1 MSEYKTPNFSID
13 LSGQIALV
21 TGASSGLGYR
31 FSKVLASCG
40 AKVAIS
46 ARRKEKLESLAE
58 EIKANG
64 GECMVVPIDMTNRK
78 SIKSAVD
85 IISKEL
91 GTIDTLVNN
100 AGIGNGGDI
109 ESMDIDTWKLVH
121 NVNLDSVFLGCKLAL
136 PLMRDSGNGSIIN
149 ISSMSGIVASHN
161 TSAYNSSKAAV
172 RHLSKSI
179 ALHCAKSTNLVRCNS
194 IHPVFTRTA
203 MVQSMIDAA
212 PERNIE
218 QKLIQQIPIRKL
230 AEPKD
235 IANAAVFLASDE
247 SSFITGTEIL
257 IDGGLSAT

>member
-1 MSEYKTPNFSID
+1 MTERLKD
-13 LSGQIALV
+13 KVALI
-21 TGASSGLGYR
+21 TGAAQGLGKEMAKSMMAEGAEVYI
-31 FSKVLASCG
+31 SDKNQDQLDKTVSELSCSG
-40 AKVAIS
+40 IS
-46 ARRKEKLESLAE
+46 LDVTKSEDWENAVSHIQEKSGSLN
-58 EIKANG
+58 I
-64 GECMVVPIDMTNRK
+64 
-78 SIKSAVD
+78 
-85 IISKEL
+85 
-91 GTIDTLVNN
+91 LVNN

-109 ESMDIDTWKLVH
+109 ESTDMDTWRLVH
-121 NVNLDSVFLGCKLAL
+121 NVNLDSVFLGCKYAL

-230 AEPKD
+230 AEPID
-235 IANAAVFLASDE
+235 IANAAIFLASDE
-247 SSFITGTEIL
+247 SSFITGTELL

>member
-1 MSEYKTPNFSID
+1 MTERLKD
-13 LSGQIALV
+13 KVALI
-21 TGASSGLGYR
+21 TGAAQGLGKEMAKSMIAEGAEVYI
-31 FSKVLASCG
+31 SDINQGQLDKTVTELSCSG
-40 AKVAIS
+40 INLDVTKSEDWKKAVSHIQ
-46 ARRKEKLESLAE
+46 EKSGSLN
-58 EIKANG
+58 I
-64 GECMVVPIDMTNRK
+64 
-78 SIKSAVD
+78 
-85 IISKEL
+85 
-91 GTIDTLVNN
+91 LVNN

-109 ESMDIDTWKLVH
+109 ESTDMDTWKLVH
-121 NVNLDSVFLGCKLAL
+121 NVNLDSVFLGCKYAL

-230 AEPKD
+230 AEPID
-235 IANAAVFLASDE
+235 IANAAIFLASDE
-247 SSFITGTEIL
+247 SSFITGTELL

>member
-1 MSEYKTPNFSID
+1 MTERLKD
-13 LSGQIALV
+13 KVALI
-21 TGASSGLGYR
+21 TGAAQGLGKEMAKSMMAEGAEVYI
-31 FSKVLASCG
+31 SDINQEQLDKTVTELSCSG
-40 AKVAIS
+40 INLDVTKSEDWKKAVSHIQ
-46 ARRKEKLESLAE
+46 EKSGSLN
-58 EIKANG
+58 I
-64 GECMVVPIDMTNRK
+64 
-78 SIKSAVD
+78 
-85 IISKEL
+85 
-91 GTIDTLVNN
+91 LVNN

-109 ESMDIDTWKLVH
+109 ESTDMDTWKLVH
-121 NVNLDSVFLGCKLAL
+121 NVNLDSVFLGCKYAL
-136 PLMRDSGNGSIIN
+136 PLMRESGNGSIIN

-230 AEPKD
+230 AEPID
-235 IANAAVFLASDE
+235 IANAAIFLASDE
-247 SSFITGTEIL
+247 SSFITGTELL

>member
-1 MSEYKTPNFSID
+1 MTERLKD
-13 LSGQIALV
+13 KVALI
-21 TGASSGLGYR
+21 TGAAQGLGKEMAKSMIAEGAEVYI
-31 FSKVLASCG
+31 SDINQEQLDKTVTELSCSG
-40 AKVAIS
+40 INLDVTKSEDWKKAVSHIQ
-46 ARRKEKLESLAE
+46 EKSGSLN
-58 EIKANG
+58 I
-64 GECMVVPIDMTNRK
+64 
-78 SIKSAVD
+78 
-85 IISKEL
+85 
-91 GTIDTLVNN
+91 LVNN

-109 ESMDIDTWKLVH
+109 ESTDMDTWKLVH
-121 NVNLDSVFLGCKLAL
+121 NVNLDSVFLGCKYAL
-136 PLMRDSGNGSIIN
+136 PLMRESGNGSIIN

-230 AEPKD
+230 AEPID
-235 IANAAVFLASDE
+235 IANAAIFLASDD
-247 SSFITGTEIL
+247 SSFITGTELL

>member
-1 MSEYKTPNFSID
+1 MTERLKD
-13 LSGQIALV
+13 KVALI
-21 TGASSGLGYR
+21 TGAAQGLGKEMAKSMMAEGAEVYI
-31 FSKVLASCG
+31 SDINKDQLDKTVKELSCFG
-40 AKVAIS
+40 ISLDVTKSEDWENAIDHI
-46 ARRKEKLESLAE
+46 KEKSGSLN
-58 EIKANG
+58 I
-64 GECMVVPIDMTNRK
+64 
-78 SIKSAVD
+78 
-85 IISKEL
+85 
-91 GTIDTLVNN
+91 LVNN

-109 ESMDIDTWKLVH
+109 ESTDMETWKLVH
-121 NVNLDSVFLGCKLAL
+121 NVNLDSVFLGCKYAL

-230 AEPKD
+230 AEPID
-235 IANAAVFLASDE
+235 IANAAIFLASDE
-247 SSFITGTEIL
+247 SSFITGTELL

>member
-1 MSEYKTPNFSID
+1 MTERLKD
-13 LSGQIALV
+13 KVALI
-21 TGASSGLGYR
+21 TGAAQGLGKEMAKSMMAEGAEVYISDINQDQLEKTVSELSCSGINLDVTKSEDWKNAVSHIQEKSGL
-31 FSKVLASCG
+31 LN
-40 AKVAIS
+40 I
-46 ARRKEKLESLAE
+46 
-58 EIKANG
+58 
-64 GECMVVPIDMTNRK
+64 
-78 SIKSAVD
+78 
-85 IISKEL
+85 
-91 GTIDTLVNN
+91 LVNN

-109 ESMDIDTWKLVH
+109 ESTDMDTWKLVH
-121 NVNLDSVFLGCKLAL
+121 NVNLDSVFLGCKYAL

-230 AEPKD
+230 AEPID
-235 IANAAVFLASDE
+235 IANAAIFLASDE
-247 SSFITGTEIL
+247 SSFITGTELL

>member
-1 MSEYKTPNFSID
+1 MTERLKD
-13 LSGQIALV
+13 KVALI
-21 TGASSGLGYR
+21 TGAAQGLGKEMAKSMIAEGAEVYI
-31 FSKVLASCG
+31 SDINQEQLDKTVTELSCSG
-40 AKVAIS
+40 INLDVTKSEDWKKAVSHIQDKS
-46 ARRKEKLESLAE
+46 GSLN
-58 EIKANG
+58 I
-64 GECMVVPIDMTNRK
+64 
-78 SIKSAVD
+78 
-85 IISKEL
+85 
-91 GTIDTLVNN
+91 LVNN

-109 ESMDIDTWKLVH
+109 ESTDMDTWKLVH
-121 NVNLDSVFLGCKLAL
+121 NVNLDSVFLGCKYAL
-136 PLMRDSGNGSIIN
+136 PLMRESGNGSIIN

-230 AEPKD
+230 AEPID
-235 IANAAVFLASDE
+235 IANAAIFLASDE
-247 SSFITGTEIL
+247 SSFITGTELL

>member
-1 MSEYKTPNFSID
+1 MTERLKD
-13 LSGQIALV
+13 KVALI
-21 TGASSGLGYR
+21 TGAAQGLGKEMAKSMMAEGAEVYI
-31 FSKVLASCG
+31 SDINQDQLEKTVSELSCSG
-40 AKVAIS
+40 INLDVTKSEDWKNAVSHIQEMS
-46 ARRKEKLESLAE
+46 GSLN
-58 EIKANG
+58 I
-64 GECMVVPIDMTNRK
+64 
-78 SIKSAVD
+78 
-85 IISKEL
+85 
-91 GTIDTLVNN
+91 LVNN

-109 ESMDIDTWKLVH
+109 ESTDMDTWKLVH
-121 NVNLDSVFLGCKLAL
+121 NVNLDSVFLGCKYAL
-136 PLMRDSGNGSIIN
+136 PLMRESGNGSIIN

-230 AEPKD
+230 AEPID
-235 IANAAVFLASDE
+235 IANAAIFLASDE
-247 SSFITGTEIL
+247 SSFITGTELL

>member
-1 MSEYKTPNFSID
+1 MTERLKD
-13 LSGQIALV
+13 KVALI
-21 TGASSGLGYR
+21 TGAAQGLGKEMAKSMMAEGAVV
-31 FSKVLASCG
+31 FISDINQEQLDKTVTELSCSG
-40 AKVAIS
+40 INLDVTKSEDWKKAVSHIQ
-46 ARRKEKLESLAE
+46 EKSGSLN
-58 EIKANG
+58 I
-64 GECMVVPIDMTNRK
+64 
-78 SIKSAVD
+78 
-85 IISKEL
+85 
-91 GTIDTLVNN
+91 LVNN

-109 ESMDIDTWKLVH
+109 ESTDMDTWKLVH
-121 NVNLDSVFLGCKLAL
+121 NVNLDSVFLGCKYAL
-136 PLMRDSGNGSIIN
+136 PLMRESGNGSIIN

-230 AEPKD
+230 AEPID
-235 IANAAVFLASDE
+235 IANAAIFLASDE
-247 SSFITGTEIL
+247 SSFITGTELL